1 MGINKI
7 NYFILSVLLLAGIS
21 WSCSPSS
28 ADSRGQTYYVDS
40 GAGNNEN
47 SGTAPGQAW
56 ASLEKV
62 NQVTFKPGDRLLFK
76 AGTAYRGQL
85 KPRGSGTE
93 DHLII
98 VNSYGEGDKP
108 AIHGEGK
115 YKAAVLLENIEYW
128 EVNNLEVT
136 NKGQEREPGRRGVIV
151 RAWDFGDCHHL
162 VLDSLEIHDVN
173 GSLIKSRGGGSA
185 ILWQNGGDSIKTR
198 FVDLVI
204 ENCHLYKCE
213 RNGMNS
219 RGYTRRSEWHPSI
232 GVVVRN
238 NLLEQIPGD
247 GIVPIGCHGAV
258 IEHNVMRDCP
268 DILDY
273 SEAAAGIWPWSSDST
288 IIQYNEVSGHKAKWD
303 GQGFDSDWNCRNT
316 IIQYN
321 YSHDN
326 YGGFLLVC
334 NNGNNIGSDRNI
346 GTQGTIIRYNVSIN
360 DGIRPYPTRQKGWFS
375 PTMHLSGPIE
385 NTMIYNNV
393 FIIPEKQGEKLD
405 RTLLEMDN
413 WGGPWPENT
422 QMANNIL
429 YIEDQADIFWGE
441 SQGHGMTRNLIS
453 GRLDNLIDREKN
465 LFGQPGWQD
474 LKGVTDQRASLK
486 NLQLKPESPCI
497 DKGESMAE
505 QVIKDFFG
513 NEVKPGEQPD
523 IGIHEF
529 NSK

>member
-1 MGINKI
+1 MKPIH
-7 NYFILSVLLLAGIS
+7 ILYSIISILILAGIT
-21 WSCSPSS
+21 WSCMPSS
-28 ADSRGQTYYVDS
+28 GHQDGTTYYVDS
-40 GAGNNEN
+40 ESGSDEN
-47 SGTAPGQAW
+47 PGTTSSQAW

-62 NQVTFKPGDRLLFK
+62 NQQTYQPGDRILFK
-76 AGTAYRGQL
+76 AGTEYTGQFNP
-85 KPRGSGTE
+85 KGSGTE
-93 DHLII
+93 DQVIL
-98 VNSYGEGDKP
+98 VNSYGRGDKP

-136 NKGQEREPGRRGVIV
+136 NKGREREAGRRGVIV
-151 RAWDFGDCHHL
+151 RAWDFGDCHHI

-173 GSLIKSRGGGSA
+173 GSLIKEKGGGSA

-213 RNGMNS
+213 RNAINS
-219 RGYTRRSEWHPSI
+219 KGYIQRSNWHPSI

-238 NLLEQIPGD
+238 NLLEEIPGD

-268 DILDY
+268 DILSH

-326 YGGFLLVC
+326 YGGFLLIC
-334 NNGNNIGSDRNI
+334 NNGNNIGSDINV

-360 DGIRPYPTRQKGWFS
+360 DGIRPYETNRKGWFS

-385 NTMIYNNV
+385 DTRIYNNV
-393 FIIPEKQGEKLD
+393 IIIPQKPKEEID
-405 RTLLEMDN
+405 RTLVEMDN

-422 QMANNIL
+422 QFVNNIF
-429 YIEDQADIFWGE
+429 YMEQPSHIFWGQ
-441 SQGHGMTRNLIS
+441 STNHQMSSNLIRGNLQNLIQPQKNITGEPGWKNLQAVTDEYS
-453 GRLDNLIDREKN
+453 SLDNLK
-465 LFGQPGWQD
+465 
-474 LKGVTDQRASLK
+474 
-486 NLQLKPESPCI
+486 LQEGSPCI
-497 DKGESMAE
+497 DAGENMAK
-505 QVIKDFFG
+505 QVVEDFFG
-513 NEVKPGEQPD
+513 NELPIDDKPD
-523 IGIHEF
+523 IGIHEW
-529 NSK
+529 K